1 MKKTIFLVIIILT
14 VISMI
19 SINSVESEE
28 NKIIITDVT
37 PENLQPSEISTVSIK
52 LKNIGTR
59 AAYHVATEVLA
70 DDRSPIK
77 VLGRA
82 KKSIETTS
90 LNSLGRNRKVT
101 VQYDFYIDTNAKA
114 TVYLIPLR
122 VIWSDEPEPEK
133 SIIDEFNSEELY
145 FGIKVSGQA
154 KEAKVD
160 ILNVTTVPAV
170 IEPGTKAPLEVKLK
184 NIGELAISSLNVK
197 LLAEYPFTPV
207 GSNLEVYVNELNP
220 EETVTA
226 RFNIAVD
233 VRAPSSYYEIPF
245 MLEYADEFR
254 YHEKNTSIGIEVKGV
269 PRIFI
274 QEIILEPSKLTTNTV
289 GLFMIRLI
297 NTGTES
303 AEDAKI
309 RLSGADDILTEE
321 HQFIGEI
328 APDKSQTAIFG
339 VAVAEE
345 AKIGKHGIMMNISYK
360 DKYGTSYGNS
370 KIYEIS
376 IYPSE
381 PFVPMKYIYAFVA
394 IVIFSIVIY
403 FVLMI
408 HVKREERELE
418 KRD

>member
-1 MKKTIFLVIIILT
+1 MKKTVFLVIIILT
-14 VISMI
+14 VLSMI
-19 SINSVESEE
+19 CINTVESGE
-28 NKIIITDVT
+28 NEFIITDVT
-37 PENLQPSEISTVSIK
+37 PENLQPSEITTVSIT

-59 AAYHVATEVLA
+59 AAYHVATDVVA
-70 DDRSPIK
+70 DDRSPLK

-90 LNSLGRNRKVT
+90 LNSLGSNRKVT
-101 VQYDFYIDTNAKA
+101 VQYDFYIDTNAKT
-114 TVYLIPLR
+114 TVYPIPLR

-133 SIIDEFNSEELY
+133 SIIDEFKSEELY

-160 ILNVTTVPAV
+160 ILNVTTIPAV
-170 IEPGTKAPLEVKLK
+170 IEPGTKAPLKVKLK
-184 NIGELAISSLNVK
+184 NIGELAISKLNVK

-245 MLEYADEFR
+245 ILEYADEFG

-289 GLFMIRLI
+289 GLLMIRLI

-309 RLSGADDILTEE
+309 RIPGADNILTEE

-328 APDKSQTAIFG
+328 APGESQTAAFG
-339 VAVAEE
+339 VAVDEE
-345 AKIGKHGIMMNISYK
+345 AKIGKHGLTINISYK
-360 DKYGTSYGNS
+360 DKHGTRYGNS
-370 KIYEIS
+370 KIYDLS
-376 IYPSE
+376 IFATKPLIPSG
-381 PFVPMKYIYAFVA
+381 YIYAF
-394 IVIFSIVIY
+394 IVIVVLSIIVYVFITVR
-403 FVLMI
+403 F
-408 HVKREERELE
+408 KKEE
-418 KRD
+418 

>member
-1 MKKTIFLVIIILT
+1 
-14 VISMI
+14 
-19 SINSVESEE
+19 VESEE
-28 NKIIITDVT
+28 NKFIITDVT
-37 PENLQPSEISTVSIK
+37 PENLQPSDTSTVSIK

-70 DDRSPIK
+70 DDRSQVK

-90 LNSLGRNRKVT
+90 LNSLGRNREVT

-114 TVYLIPLR
+114 AVYPIPLR

-160 ILNVTTVPAV
+160 IINVTTVPAV
-170 IEPGTKAPLEVKLK
+170 IEPGTKATLELKLK
-184 NIGELAISSLNVK
+184 NIGELAIESLNVR
-197 LLAEYPFTPV
+197 LLAEDSFTPV

-220 EETVTA
+220 DETVTA
-226 RFNIAVD
+226 RFNIAVEIST
-233 VRAPSSYYEIPF
+233 PSSYYKIPLI
-245 MLEYADEFR
+245 LEYADEFR
-254 YHEKNTSIGIEVKGV
+254 THEKNTSIGIEVKGE

-274 QEIILEPSKLTTNTV
+274 QETVLEPSKLTTATD

-303 AEDAKI
+303 AEDTKI
-309 RLSGADDILTEE
+309 RISGADDILSEE

-328 APDKSQTAIFG
+328 APGKSQTAIFG

-360 DKYGTSYGNS
+360 DKYGASYANS

-376 IYPSE
+376 IYPSR
-381 PFVPMKYIYAFVA
+381 PFIPMTYIYAFVA
-394 IVIFSIVIY
+394 IVILSIVIY
-403 FVLMI
+403 FVLRI